1 MKEQYFGFMQ
11 NIFDNDHAEKIPE
24 EDIPKGPTRS
34 AAECDGISLNKR
46 LLSGPD
52 MTNNL
57 LGVLLRFRQNPVVIV
72 ADIEKMFHSF
82 KVKGE
87 HRDLLRFLWFNDN
100 DPNGEITEYRM
111 KVHIFGITS
120 SPAVANHGL
129 QKTA

>member
-1 MKEQYFGFMQ
+1 M
-11 NIFDNDHAEKIPE
+11 FD
-24 EDIPKGPTRS
+24 S
-34 AAECDGISLNKR
+34 AAKCDGISLKKR

-57 LGVLLRFRQNPVVIV
+57 LGVLLRFRQNPVAIV
-72 ADIEKMFHSF
+72 ADIEQMFLSF

-111 KVHIFGITS
+111 KVHIFGNTS
-120 SPAVANHGL
+120 SPAVANRGL
-129 QKTA
+129 RKTA